1 MIEGVKNFIIVPN
14 TPEKESRKAARKA
27 RRAAN
32 FEFRKQNT
40 ISGDIASV
48 PDTIISGVAL
58 FGLTKP
64 AIKMMQKLSSNLTPE
79 ENTKVLDS
87 FDKAFNESILPKKGA
102 EVIRV
107 NEKTIVL
114 DNNNPLSL
122 LADKIKNPKIKSF
135 VKKAVDPI
143 ESAKAGENAFFS
155 PLENRLILP
164 ESKLSLTN
172 FHEMGHAL
180 NCNQSKMWS
189 TVQCLKPLKL
199 LAPVIASAAL
209 FMNKKEET
217 PEHKL
222 TVKDKTINAFR
233 TAAPYAVAAACL
245 PEIAEEITAS
255 IKGQKIANKM
265 LPKNLA
271 KKVMAT
277 NAIGASTYIVSAAAL
292 ALGTA
297 IGIKVK
303 DKVMAKRMAKAEA
316 AQVDETQKQ
325 LLRECKNN
333 KL

>member
-1 MIEGVKNFIIVPN
+1 MIEGVKNFIITPN

-40 ISGDIASV
+40 ISGYIASV
-48 PDTIISGVAL
+48 PDTIISGIAL
-58 FGLTKP
+58 FGLNKP
-64 AIKMMQKLSSNLTPE
+64 AMKMMQKLSSNLTPE
-79 ENTKVLDS
+79 ENANVINS
-87 FDKAFNESILPKKGA
+87 FEKAFNESDLSKKGT
-102 EVIRV
+102 EIIRV
-107 NEKTIVL
+107 NEKTVVL
-114 DNNNPLSL
+114 DTNPLSL
-122 LADKIKNPKIKSF
+122 LAEKIKNPKIKSF
-135 VKKAVDPI
+135 VKKAVNPI
-143 ESAKAGENAFFS
+143 ESAKAGENAFFN
-155 PLENRLILP
+155 PIENKLILP
-164 ESKLSLTN
+164 ESKLSLSN

-199 LAPVIASAAL
+199 LAPVVASAAL

-222 TVKDKTINAFR
+222 TAKDKAINAFR
-233 TAAPYAVAAACL
+233 AVAPYTVAAACL
-245 PEIAEEITAS
+245 PEVAEEITAS
-255 IKGQKIANKM
+255 IKGQKIANKV

-277 NAIGASTYIVSAAAL
+277 NAIGASTYIVSATAL

-297 IGIKVK
+297 VGIKVK

-316 AQVDETQKQ
+316 MQTDENQKQ
-325 LLRECKNN
+325 LLRECKND